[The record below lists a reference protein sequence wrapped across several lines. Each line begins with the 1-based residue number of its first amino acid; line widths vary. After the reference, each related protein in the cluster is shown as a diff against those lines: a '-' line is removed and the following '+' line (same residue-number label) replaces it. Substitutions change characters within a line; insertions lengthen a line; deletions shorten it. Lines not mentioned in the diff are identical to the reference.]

1 VSDDYKKA
9 THWTCR
15 AQPSAKKS
23 SAAGAKKGVMDANSG
38 GAKPWAGGGRLT
50 TAFPKIPPADVAW
63 NPRGGHTAREK
74 APPALPFDV
83 LVRAAEHRAQDAEV
97 GEAERETR
105 ARDART
111 RARCAALAP
120 TLDDE
125 DARQFLQALVFLGT
139 LGR

>member
-1 VSDDYKKA
+1 
-9 THWTCR
+9 
-15 AQPSAKKS
+15 
-23 SAAGAKKGVMDANSG
+23 MDAIANSG
-38 GAKPWAGGGRLT
+38 GAKPWAGSGRQT
-50 TAFPKIPPADVAW
+50 TAFPKIPATDVTW

-97 GEAERETR
+97 GEVEQETR